1 MYEIWRKLFGNLK
14 VFKKML
20 LVSIVSLTSMIILA
34 VILLLGQE
42 KMMFKEKKTQLVNVI
57 DLSYSFVEKEY
68 KKFES
73 GQITETEAKN
83 NVIEA
88 FKNFRYQGD
97 NYIWIND
104 NNIDSVKMVM
114 HPIDLNKNGKV
125 MDDKAYNLATAIDFG
140 KDSKSTKKLDNENI
154 FKAFV
159 EATQDNGSGFVHYSR
174 TDEKTKETQKKL
186 SYVREFTPWGWVFG
200 SGIYIDDI
208 QEEFINSAQKAGL
221 ILLIILGI
229 LSFIFRMITKEIV
242 FKVTFINEGLEN
254 FFAYLNRETNDVEI
268 KQITCRDEFGHMSD
282 LINSNI
288 EKAKRGII
296 EDRELIDETIT
307 VLGEFEQGDLCQRV
321 NINVSNP
328 AMQQLKEVLNS
339 MAGNLEHNIESVLD
353 VLEKYSNFNYLDKVN
368 TTGIQKDLLKL
379 ANGVNTL
386 GDSITAMLVASK
398 SDGLKLDDSS
408 ALLLENVESLN
419 NNSNEAASSL
429 EETAASLEQMTG
441 NIRSNTQ
448 NIYEMAQIS
457 QKVTKSAK
465 DGEVLANQTTT
476 AMEEIDTQVNLINDS
491 ITIIDQIAFQTN
503 ILSLNAAVEAATAGE
518 AGKGFAVVAQEVRNL
533 ANRSAEAAKE
543 IKNLVESAT
552 NKANEGKEIATNMIN
567 GYVALN
573 ENINQTI
580 TLINNVEM
588 SSKEQLTGIEQ
599 INQAVAQLDTQTQMN
614 AQVASQ
620 TQEIALETDKIAKMV
635 LESADEKEFIGK
647 ENLKKRDRTSKKSY
661 TGEERR
667 SLEKIIKSSPSNSV
681 KKENFKAKVQE
692 QDDEWESF

>member
-1 MYEIWRKLFGNLK
+1 MYKLWQKLFGDLK

-20 LVSIVSLTSMIILA
+20 LVSIVSLTSMIILT

-42 KMMFKEKKTQLVNVI
+42 KMMVKEKKTQLVNVI
-57 DLSYSFVEKEY
+57 ELSYSFIEKEY

-88 FKNFRYQGD
+88 FKNFRYQD
-97 NYIWIND
+97 NNYIWIND

-288 EKAKRGII
+288 EKAKRGIK

-635 LESADEKEFIGK
+635 LKSADEKEFIGK
-647 ENLKKRDRTSKKSY
+647 EDLKKRDRTSKKSY

-667 SLEKIIKSSPSNSV
+667 SLEKVIKSSPSNSV

>member
-1 MYEIWRKLFGNLK
+1 MYGLWQKLFGNLK

-20 LVSIVSLTSMIILA
+20 LVSIISLISMVVLTC
-34 VILLLGQE
+34 ILLLGQE
-42 KMMFKEKKTQLVNVI
+42 EMMVKEKKTQLVNVI

-68 KKFES
+68 NRFKTGE
-73 GQITETEAKN
+73 ITEEEAKN

-88 FKNFRYQGD
+88 YKSLRYEGN

-104 NNIDSVKMVM
+104 NNIDSVKMIM
-114 HPIDLNKNGKV
+114 HPIDSDKDGKV
-125 MDDKAYNLATAIDFG
+125 MDDESYNLATAIDFG
-140 KDSKSTKKLDNENI
+140 KDSKSSKKLANANI

-174 TDEKTKETQKKL
+174 VDEKTNKLQKKL
-186 SYVREFTPWGWVFG
+186 SYVKEFAPWGWVFG

-208 QEEFINSAQKAGL
+208 DEEFMYSAQKAAL
-221 ILLIILGI
+221 VVLIILAI
-229 LSFIFRMITKEIV
+229 MSSIFSMITKEIV
-242 FKVTFINEGLEN
+242 FKVTTINEGLEN

-268 KQITCRDEFGHMSD
+268 KQIICRDEFGAMSD
-282 LINSNI
+282 LINTNI
-288 EKAKRGII
+288 EKAKKGIQ

-328 AMQQLKEVLNS
+328 AMQQLKEVLNN
-339 MAGNLEHNIESVLD
+339 MAEHLEHNIDTVLD

-368 TTGIQKDLLKL
+368 TNGIQKDLLKL

-398 SDGLKLDDSS
+398 RDGLKLDDSS

-419 NNSNEAASSL
+419 NNANEAASSL

-441 NIRSNTQ
+441 NLRSNTQ
-448 NIYEMAQIS
+448 NIDEMAQIS

-465 DGEVLANQTTT
+465 DGEILATQTTT
-476 AMEEIDTQVNLINDS
+476 AMEEIDTQVNLINES
-491 ITIIDQIAFQTN
+491 ITVIDQIAFQTN

-552 NKANEGKEIATNMIN
+552 SKANEGKEIATNMIN

-620 TQEIALETDKIAKMV
+620 TQEIALATDKIAKMV
-635 LESADEKEFIGK
+635 VDSADEKEFVGK
-647 ENLKKRDRTSKKSY
+647 EKLKRRDRTLRKTY
-661 TGEERR
+661 TGVERR
-667 SLEKIIKSSPSNSV
+667 ELEKIIKPSLSV
-681 KKENFKAKVQE
+681 KNESIKAKIE
-692 QDDEWESF
+692 EKDDEWESF